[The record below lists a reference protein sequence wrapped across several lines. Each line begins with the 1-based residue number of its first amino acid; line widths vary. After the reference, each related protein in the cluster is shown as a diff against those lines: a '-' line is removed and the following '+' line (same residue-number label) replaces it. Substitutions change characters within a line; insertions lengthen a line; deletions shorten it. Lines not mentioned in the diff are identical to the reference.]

1 MKDDLIF
8 YQILSTTCNS
18 LRKCMEI
25 SHLENFYVDIG
36 NLRGRGEV
44 RYFVI
49 WAPLGRV
56 LVNKLLANTL
66 STCQLNI
73 SQHVSQLSVDKLC
86 QSISV
91 R

>member
-1 MKDDLIF
+1 MKEDLIF

-25 SHLENFYVDIG
+25 SRLENFYVDIG

-49 WAPLGRV
+49 WAPP
-56 LVNKLLANTL
+56 LA
-66 STCQLNI
+66 
-73 SQHVSQLSVDKLC
+73 K
-86 QSISV
+86 
-91 R
+91 

>member
-8 YQILSTTCNS
+8 YQILSTTCSS

-25 SHLENFYVDIG
+25 SRLENFYVIG

-49 WAPLGRV
+49 WSPIGQV
-56 LVNKLLANTL
+56 LVNKLSADTL
-66 STCQLNI
+66 STSQLNI
-73 SQHVSQLSVDKLC
+73 SQHISQLSVNELC